1 MSEKRER
8 GGKVEVEVSKKSKE
22 RAREALKKKKT
33 HRSLRD
39 QRVLVPLELPL
50 ARGRGALHLDG
61 QVVGD
66 EDEAVGE
73 VVCVEKGQEGKREV
87 RAMARSRTRKS
98 ESASMTTLTTFFFSR
113 ASRPSLR
120 SSCRK
125 ATLLPERSISHLPC
139 ACRRKKRNGN
149 RRRRARGES
158 SSTASGGVFRS
169 RSLALLSP
177 SPSPNSTHR
186 ELFLD
191 ASSES
196 MDPLDPLAP
205 IPPGKPPPRPPPT
218 GARRG
223 PPASSPS
230 PSRMPEAASACR
242 FL

>member
-1 MSEKRER
+1 LVSGKERVSEERER

-98 ESASMTTLTTFFFSR
+98 ESASMTTLTTFFFFARLSSVPPFLVQKSHTPSR
-113 ASRPSLR
+113 A
-120 SSCRK
+120 
-125 ATLLPERSISHLPC
+125 
-139 ACRRKKRNGN
+139 
-149 RRRRARGES
+149 
-158 SSTASGGVFRS
+158 
-169 RSLALLSP
+169 
-177 SPSPNSTHR
+177 
-186 ELFLD
+186 
-191 ASSES
+191 
-196 MDPLDPLAP
+196 
-205 IPPGKPPPRPPPT
+205 
-218 GARRG
+218 
-223 PPASSPS
+223 
-230 PSRMPEAASACR
+230 
-242 FL
+242 